1 MDDMAIVGAIGLAL
15 FVGIFFKAH
24 LLDNKKTEDQL

>member
-15 FVGIFFKAH
+15 FVGIYFRVH
-24 LLDNKKTEDQL
+24 LLNKKTED